1 MDLAERIAWHMV
13 GPGVA
18 QVVARAIAQ
27 STRLAGVD
35 RPCAQLAQRTAPI
48 ELSVGRH
55 RLLRYSWLR
64 VGLRVSCV
72 RCHRLSARHRRGVA
86 SMKRILDAIAIW
98 YGDWRFNRMMRVWD
112 KDKFR

>member
-48 ELSVGRH
+48 ELSVGR
-55 RLLRYSWLR
+55 YSAIP
-64 VGLRVSCV
+64 GYVSGYGCPV
-72 RCHRLSARHRRGVA
+72 CG
-86 SMKRILDAIAIW
+86 AIGFQHVTVEELPA
-98 YGDWRFNRMMRVWD
+98 
-112 KDKFR
+112 